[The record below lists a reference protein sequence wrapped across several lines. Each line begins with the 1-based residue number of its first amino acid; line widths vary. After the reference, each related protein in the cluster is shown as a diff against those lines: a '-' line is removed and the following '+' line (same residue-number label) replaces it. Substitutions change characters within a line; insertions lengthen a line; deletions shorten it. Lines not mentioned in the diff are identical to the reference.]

1 MLDGADTSANAQQ
14 MLSMAAGQ
22 GPGRLGEALPGRP
35 AVHARATVHDGAQ
48 PTGLTACLRG
58 IELQRLPVVHLG
70 RGRLP
75 LQKQHRPPPMM
86 GQDAQGRGRA
96 GVCQGSTQTGRQVNT
111 TSMNTDVT

>member
-1 MLDGADTSANAQQ
+1 M
-14 MLSMAAGQ
+14 
-22 GPGRLGEALPGRP
+22 
-35 AVHARATVHDGAQ
+35 HARATVHDGAQ